1 MTEKKYG
8 AISDLPEYKELLLQ
22 EKTQEISARDLILKV
37 ILSIFALG
45 NLACLS
51 LYFFNGFGL
60 TRLTDAAMHS
70 LAAATIAEV
79 AGLLIVLIKF
89 YFKKES

>member
-1 MTEKKYG
+1 MTEEKYEH
-8 AISDLPEYKELLLQ
+8 ISDLPDYKELLLQ
-22 EKTQEISARDLILKV
+22 EKSQEISARDLILKV
-37 ILSIFALG
+37 ILFIFALG

-60 TRLTDAAMHS
+60 THLTDAAMHS

-79 AGLLIVLIKF
+79 TGLLIILIKF
-89 YFKKES
+89 YFSK